1 MEDYKKFGDLMLISA
16 FRYENQ
22 SGMLKKMIKNNN
34 NPLVTVQKRL
44 PVPSLKTDIIPRF
57 AVGRN
62 GFVIID
68 DEKFGQCLGIVKA
81 LTDESLLVDLVP
93 LANNV
98 KPLSDGDEFLVE
110 LCHRFFVFRI
120 NKFKLKIRWRGCAI
134 KIGRIQHKAVCYVLG
149 QDLFLLGMSSHLSF

>member
-1 MEDYKKFGDLMLISA
+1 MLNIHLLGHLKDDYKKFGDLMLISA
-16 FRYENQ
+16 FKYENQ

-68 DEKFGQCLGIVKA
+68 NEQFGQCLGIVKA
-81 LTDESLLVDLVP
+81 LTNS
-93 LANNV
+93 
-98 KPLSDGDEFLVE
+98 
-110 LCHRFFVFRI
+110 
-120 NKFKLKIRWRGCAI
+120 
-134 KIGRIQHKAVCYVLG
+134 
-149 QDLFLLGMSSHLSF
+149 

>member
-1 MEDYKKFGDLMLISA
+1 MSTHA
-16 FRYENQ
+16 Q
-22 SGMLKKMIKNNN
+22 SGMLKRMIKNKN

-68 DEKFGQCLGIVKA
+68 NEHFGQSLGIVKA
-81 LTDESLLVDLVP
+81 LTNSESLVMNLVP
-93 LANNV
+93 LENNV
-98 KPLSDGDEFLVE
+98 KPLSDGNEFFEE
-110 LCHRFFVFRI
+110 LCRQFFVFRI

-134 KIGRIQHKAVCYVLG
+134 RISRIQH
-149 QDLFLLGMSSHLSF
+149 